1 MPGPMFRFPSLR
13 VRLTLALMAIGIVAI
28 GCTGGA
34 DLSGTPAAGS
44 PGGESRSPSPG
55 LTAWPKEVYSPD
67 PDAAPSG
74 VDTRPLTNPPTRRL
88 RLDDSV
94 PIDPA
99 KGIGNIN
106 HLVFI
111 VMENRSFDH
120 YFGTYPGADGIPM
133 DDDGVPAVCVPNPE
147 TGGCDRPYHDTNFI
161 DQGGPHGN
169 TASTISVN
177 GGKMDGYLN
186 ALFAQLNGCM
196 QHPDEPPCPEATPGP
211 EDQPDVMGYHTGREL
226 PNYWAYAD
234 SYVLHDR
241 MFAPVDSWTLPSHLF
256 LVSGWSAFCP
266 DLEDTMSCESEKVFH
281 GDPKFHE
288 QWPGITWKAT
298 DGAPRPYIWGDIT
311 WLLYR
316 AGVSWGYFVG
326 AGSCVVPPCD
336 ANAGPLTADIQN
348 PLPGFRSV
356 EATGQFDNIRPNTDF
371 LTLAATGELPAVSWI
386 VPVIDRGDHPPDD
399 ISKGQAF
406 VTRFVNAVMNGPDD
420 QWRHTAIFVTWD
432 DWGGFY
438 DHVRP
443 PVVDENGWGL
453 RVPSFMISPWAKEGE
468 IDHQLLSFD
477 AYLKLIEDRF
487 LQGRRI
493 DPATD
498 GWPDPRPTVREEVE
512 QLGDL
517 SRDFDFT
524 GDPRPKLMLPLYP
537 GFVGE

>member
-1 MPGPMFRFPSLR
+1 MFIDRSRRLR
-13 VRLTLALMAIGIVAI
+13 LAVALVAIGAVTI

-34 DLSGTPAAGS
+34 GAGEPTPAPS
-44 PGGESRSPSPG
+44 DPTSSPSPRVP
-55 LTAWPKEVYSPD
+55 TWPDEIYTPD
-67 PDAAPSG
+67 PSLAPKG
-74 VDTRPLTNPPTRRL
+74 VDTRPLEHPPSERL
-88 RLDDSV
+88 RLDDTLAV
-94 PIDPA
+94 DPG
-99 KGIGNIN
+99 KGIENLN

-133 DDDGVPAVCVPNPE
+133 DADGVPTVCVPNPE

-169 TASTISVN
+169 VASTMSID
-177 GGKMDGYLN
+177 GGRMDGYLK
-186 ALFAQLNGCM
+186 ALFTQLNGCM

-211 EDQPDVMGYHTGREL
+211 DGQPDVLGYHTRREL
-226 PNYWAYAD
+226 PNYWSYAD
-234 SYVLHDR
+234 HYVLHDR

-266 DLEDTMSCESEKVFH
+266 DLDDPMSCRSEKVFH

-288 QWPGITWKAT
+288 QWPGLTWKAS
-298 DGAPRPYIWGDIT
+298 DGAPRPYIWGDMT

-326 AGSCVVPPCD
+326 GGSCVVPPCD
-336 ANAGPLTADIQN
+336 DRQGPLTADVQN

-356 EATGQFDNIRPNTDF
+356 EATGQFENIRPNTDF
-371 LTLAATGELPAVSWI
+371 LDLAAQGDLPAVSWI
-386 VPVIDRGDHPPDD
+386 VPIIDQGDHPPDD

-406 VTRFVNAVMNGPDD
+406 VTRFINAVMNGPQE
-420 QWRHTAIFVTWD
+420 QWLHTAIFVTWD

-438 DHVRP
+438 DHVEP
-443 PVVDENGWGL
+443 PVVDQNGWGL
-453 RVPSFMISPWAKEGE
+453 RVPSFMISPWAKPGV

-487 LQGRRI
+487 LNGRRI

-498 GWPDPRPTVREEVE
+498 GWPDARPTVRENVE

-517 SRDFDFT
+517 SADFDFS
-524 GDPRPKLMLPLYP
+524 GAPRPKLVLPLYP
-537 GFVGE
+537 GLGGD